1 MKKIYAA
8 EYNSKSGK
16 DLGFDTLM
24 MADFDLEKVMNR
36 AESDWR
42 RYTTR
47 REKEDR
53 ILYVSEYDYDETLEE
68 TPGEYDSDAVLW
80 DEGGVV
86 LKQFVEYSA
95 KELRQIWGDE
105 FIEYLESLDEL
116 DDNAVDELLSR
127 AERYEAGIT
136 KAYEEACDDENSELV
151 DSILDRAKN
160 YLKKKQ

>member
-1 MKKIYAA
+1 MKKIYVA

-24 MADFDLEKVMNR
+24 MADFDLEKVINY
-36 AESDWR
+36 AESNWR

-53 ILYVSEYDYDETLEE
+53 ILYVSEYDYDDTREE

-95 KELRQIWGDE
+95 KELKRIWGDE

-116 DDNAVDELLSR
+116 DDNAVDELLRR
-127 AERYEAGIT
+127 AERYETGIT
-136 KAYEEACDDENSELV
+136 KAYEDACDDDAPELF
-151 DSILDRAKN
+151 DSILERAKS
-160 YLKKKQ
+160 YLK